1 MKHLGRGLLS
11 SITVLS
17 LLLLLA
23 TLLFW
28 TRGRWS
34 VDRFDASVVTGK
46 IPFPAIRT
54 GDGQVV
60 NDSGQ
65 AQHGYLLRGLSGG
78 GGLWVEIVRRRCA
91 MRTAFHHTG
100 YSKIGGAQAF
110 FDKVF
115 TRSANPI
122 CRNFGFPD
130 CASPAGRTAFFSS
143 MSPSI
148 SGPGSLPPSP
158 RFCPRWRCF
167 AGTPPGVAACSLPAL
182 APAVATTSAPRRF
195 AAPNAG
201 RRFPRLGRFSSRPAT
216 FLAMALH
223 PLASLPES
231 RHHLM

>member
-115 TRSANPI
+115 TRDANPI

-130 CASPAGRTAFFSS
+130 CALPAGRTAFFSS

-182 APAVATTSAPRRF
+182 APLWLRPPRH
-195 AAPNAG
+195 ADSL
-201 RRFPRLGRFSSRPAT
+201 PRMRDGGSPGWEDF
-216 FLAMALH
+216 
-223 PLASLPES
+223 PLARRPSLQWHCI
-231 RHHLM
+231 RWQACLKAVIT